1 MPKDS
6 GRVNSLS
13 IIFDSYKENSIKQ
26 MMQLERASGEIGR
39 DVYITNMK
47 QKTPQNAHSYPIIIA
62 EEEKTWHLSST
73 KMLELPSSNHVEA
86 DTQIIMDALKKEKT
100 VICQGY

>member
-26 MMQLERASGEIGR
+26 MMQLERAGGEIGR

-47 QKTPQNAHSYPIIIA
+47 QKTPQNAHSYPIINSRRRKDMA
-62 EEEKTWHLSST
+62 FVFNKNARVT
-73 KMLELPSSNHVEA
+73 KQQS
-86 DTQIIMDALKKEKT
+86 
-100 VICQGY
+100 C